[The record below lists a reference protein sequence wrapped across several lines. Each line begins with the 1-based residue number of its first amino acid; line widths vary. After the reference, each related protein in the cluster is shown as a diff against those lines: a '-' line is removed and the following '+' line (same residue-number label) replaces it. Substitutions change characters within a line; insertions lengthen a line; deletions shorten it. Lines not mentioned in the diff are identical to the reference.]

1 MSSARDNRQ
10 RAAARARL
18 EREMAARLEAAAKR
32 RRMIR
37 SILGASVASLVLIG
51 AVIWIVVAV
60 SGNKPAPVAAQN
72 TGCEFK
78 PAPTNPAD
86 TSTAAATTTKPATTA
101 ATASASGSASPS
113 PTLGPLPDSNPP
125 RTGFRLMTI
134 TTDLGDITIQMDLS
148 KTPCTAESMAYLAQK
163 AFYSTGTNPQTGS
176 CHRLEADIFI
186 LQCGDP
192 TGSGSG
198 GPGYTVPDE
207 NLQTNKL
214 PAYHTGDVAMANSG
228 SADTNGSQFFF
239 IYQTSSLPGD
249 YTLWGH
255 VIKGLDIVT
264 TVAQDGDDEA
274 FSTDNGGPGGG
285 HPNRILTFLK
295 VTVGP
300 VYYTSAIPTATPTPT
315 TTGSATTSASAS
327 PKAS

>member
-51 AVIWIVVAV
+51 AVIWIIVAV
-60 SGNKPAPVAAQN
+60 SGNKPAPVAAEK
-72 TGCEFK
+72 TGCEFR
-78 PAPTNPAD
+78 PSPTNPT
-86 TSTAAATTTKPATTA
+86 TSPTAGTTTTAAATTA
-101 ATASASGSASPS
+101 ASGSTASASASPT
-113 PTLGPLPDSNPP
+113 PGPLPDANPP
-125 RTGFRLMTI
+125 RSGFRLMTI
-134 TTDLGDITIQMDLS
+134 TTNLGDVTIQMDLS
-148 KTPCTAESMAYLAQK
+148 KTPCTAASMAYLAETNFFVK
-163 AFYSTGTNPQTGS
+163 GTNPQTGS
-176 CHRLEADIFI
+176 CHRLVADIFV

-192 TGSGSG
+192 TGTGSG
-198 GPGYTVPDE
+198 GPNYQFDDE
-207 NLQTNKL
+207 NLQTGKL

-228 SADTNGSQFFF
+228 PNTNGSQFFF
-239 IYQTSSLPGD
+239 VYQTSTLPGD
-249 YTLWGH
+249 YALWGH

-264 TVAQDGDDEA
+264 AIAQNGDDEA
-274 FSTDNGGPGGG
+274 FSTSNGGAGGG
-285 HPNRILTFLK
+285 HPNQRVTFEK

-300 VYYTSAIPTATPTPT
+300 VYQTSMIPTPTPT
-315 TTGSATTSASAS
+315 PSGTTSATTSASAS